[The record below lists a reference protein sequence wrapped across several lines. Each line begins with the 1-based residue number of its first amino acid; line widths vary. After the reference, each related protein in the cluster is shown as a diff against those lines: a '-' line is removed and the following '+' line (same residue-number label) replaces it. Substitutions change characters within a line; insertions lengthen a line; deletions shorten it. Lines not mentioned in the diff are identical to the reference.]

1 MVTIVEKWN
10 MWNWWKVTEVWFWGY
25 VFFTCHRSDK
35 SESVICETA
44 EKVDLNT
51 QCLFFLSAE
60 SGHQRHQL
68 LECMFIFCIYTAW
81 AMLCGHGLH
90 RLVIIPILPHS
101 QFVASV
107 LTLLTVD
114 NNQPTAKSH
123 HIGIKWNSYF
133 QSTQRFQ
140 SSFVCLVVWS
150 PPASE

>member
-1 MVTIVEKWN
+1 MSANANVL
-10 MWNWWKVTEVWFWGY
+10 
-25 VFFTCHRSDK
+25 FTCRRSDK
-35 SESVICETA
+35 SESEICETA
-44 EKVDLNT
+44 EKVDSNT
-51 QCLFFLSAE
+51 QCLLFLTPATPAF
-60 SGHQRHQL
+60 RMYV
-68 LECMFIFCIYTAW
+68 CIFCIYTAW

-123 HIGIKWNSYF
+123 HIGTKWNSYF